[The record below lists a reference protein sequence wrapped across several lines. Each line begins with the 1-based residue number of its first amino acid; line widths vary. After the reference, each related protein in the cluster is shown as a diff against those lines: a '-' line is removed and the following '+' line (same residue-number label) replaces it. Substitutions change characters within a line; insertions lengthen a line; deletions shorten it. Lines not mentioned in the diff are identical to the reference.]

1 MEKMRRQN
9 DYDNVADNIKV
20 TIITTTFNLIKNK
33 REKFF
38 IRNLKSV
45 HNQTYKNIEHIIIDG
60 ASSDGTLEILN
71 KYQAKGWIKYYSEPD
86 AGIYDAMNKSLNYA
100 DGKYINFLNSDDYFY
115 DNKAVEKSIFMLENN
130 QADFSYGNACI
141 LDNGFDSLWV
151 GNEKFLIAGLH
162 YNHQTMFLKTNILKN
177 IGGFDTTYKI
187 SADSDL
193 EIKLFKNNYKS
204 VYVDS
209 IIAGYQCG
217 GLSGTYID
225 EVRKEHSKSYYLNLG
240 KEYNLSLQD
249 CYDLWSFS
257 FIKELPLNQQLLL
270 LNKIPEELGAKEI
283 FAEYVRRNYTKSRSI
298 KIIQFIKLFNL
309 IPIIKKTSTSSV
321 KKYYLFLFIPIYKKK
336 KTFSD

>member
-1 MEKMRRQN
+1 MRKQN
-9 DYDNVADNIKV
+9 NFNNVTDNVKV
-20 TIITTTFNLIKNK
+20 SIITTTFNLIKNNRK
-33 REKFF
+33 ELF
-38 IRNLKSV
+38 IRNLVSV

-60 ASSDGTLEILN
+60 ASSDGTIELLK
-71 KYQAKGWIKYYSEPD
+71 KYQDKGWIKYYSEPD
-86 AGIYDAMNKSLNYA
+86 SGIYDAMNKSLNYVH
-100 DGKYINFLNSDDYFY
+100 GKYINFLNSDDYFY
-115 DNKAVEKSIFMLENN
+115 NNKAVEKSIQTLENN
-130 QADFSYGNACI
+130 NADYSYGNACT
-141 LDNGFDSLWV
+141 LNDGFDSLWV
-151 GNEKFLIAGLH
+151 GDEKFLLPGLQ
-162 YNHQTMFLKTNILKN
+162 YNHQTMFLKTEVLKKL
-177 IGGFDTTYKI
+177 GGFDTNYKI

-193 EIKLFKNNYKS
+193 EIKLFKNKYKS